1 MIIKSMM
8 RLFIA
13 LLLLWVF
20 VGACNKVRDAFTGGD
35 VHYDYGQIVEELL
48 NPVEGGECLL
58 NFNKDH
64 KAVDITAECGT
75 PVMAACD
82 GTLSRFFGLSDE
94 PVIKAPEKGL
104 DLDNLENCKDDD
116 KDWSGYRIFYGC
128 IDTNDI
134 LYTHFPI
141 FVKQGDIIGTVGE
154 CDRENGCHIHFVL
167 VDGALGGDGGVSA
180 CVPVVEDPSDEPE
193 DT

>member
-1 MIIKSMM
+1 MFKHKKSLMIIKSMM

-35 VHYDYGQIVEELL
+35 VHYDYGQIVEGLL

-58 NFNKDH
+58 NFNRDH

-104 DLDNLENCKDDD
+104 GLDNLENCEDDD

-134 LYTHFPI
+134 STRS
-141 FVKQGDIIGTVGE
+141 VKQGDIIGTVGE

-180 CVPVVEDPSDEPE
+180 CVPVV
-193 DT
+193 

>member
-1 MIIKSMM
+1 MFKHKKSLMIIKSMM

-35 VHYDYGQIVEELL
+35 VHYDYGQIVEGLL

-58 NFNKDH
+58 NFNRDH

-82 GTLSRFFGLSDE
+82 GRLSGFFGLSDE
-94 PVIKAPEKGL
+94 PIIKAPEKGL
-104 DLDNLENCKDDD
+104 DLDDLENCKDDD

-141 FVKQGDIIGTVGE
+141 SVKQGDIIGTVGE

-180 CVPVVEDPSDEPE
+180 CVPVV
-193 DT
+193 

>member
-1 MIIKSMM
+1 M
-8 RLFIA
+8 RIVLGVI
-13 LLLLWVF
+13 
-20 VGACNKVRDAFTGGD
+20 GAILIWKIGGGLVQAFSGD
-35 VHYDYGQIVEELL
+35 VHYDYGQIVEGLL

-58 NFNKDH
+58 NFNRDH

-82 GTLSRFFGLSDE
+82 GRLSGFFGLSDE
-94 PVIKAPEKGL
+94 PIIKAPEKGL
-104 DLDNLENCKDDD
+104 DLDDLENCKDDD

-128 IDTNDI
+128 IDTDD
-134 LYTHFPI
+134 TSTRS
-141 FVKQGDIIGTVGE
+141 VKQGDIIGTVGE

-180 CVPVVEDPSDEPE
+180 CVPVV
-193 DT
+193 